1 MNIIV
6 TGANKGIGLSLV
18 KKYCDLKFNVFA
30 FSRSIDNLKKI
41 KLKHDNFNYIS
52 FDLEKGDYDK
62 ELMPSIKK
70 HMRGKVDVVI
80 NNAGFLVN
88 KKMLDLSKMDIVKS
102 FQINVFSIFSL
113 IKSIDGFLKS
123 GSHIIN
129 ISSLGGVPYTKKL
142 IGLSAYSSSKAA
154 VTVLTECFA
163 EEFKERG
170 ILCNCFALGAV
181 KTDML
186 KKAFPSFKG
195 GESVDFV
202 AKEIVDF
209 SISKDKLLTGKII
222 NLASSF

>member
-41 KLKHDNFNYIS
+41 KSKYDNFNYIS

-88 KKMLDLSKMDIVKS
+88 KKILDLSKMDIVKS

-113 IKSIDGFLKS
+113 IKSIDVFLKS

-142 IGLSAYSSSKAA
+142 IGL
-154 VTVLTECFA
+154 VL
-163 EEFKERG
+163 
-170 ILCNCFALGAV
+170 
-181 KTDML
+181 
-186 KKAFPSFKG
+186 
-195 GESVDFV
+195 ES
-202 AKEIVDF
+202 
-209 SISKDKLLTGKII
+209 LLTK
-222 NLASSF
+222 

>member
-1 MNIIV
+1 MWKSLERLSINSCPHLNNIMDFTLLLVIA
-6 TGANKGIGLSLV
+6 TLLS
-18 KKYCDLKFNVFA
+18 
-30 FSRSIDNLKKI
+30 
-41 KLKHDNFNYIS
+41 
-52 FDLEKGDYDK
+52 G
-62 ELMPSIKK
+62 
-70 HMRGKVDVVI
+70 
-80 NNAGFLVN
+80 
-88 KKMLDLSKMDIVKS
+88 
-102 FQINVFSIFSL
+102 IFSL
-113 IKSIDGFLKS
+113 VKSIDGFLKS
-123 GSHIIN
+123 GSQIIN
-129 ISSLGGVPYTKKL
+129 ISSLGGIPYTKKI

-163 EEFKERG
+163 EEFKQRG
-170 ILCNCFALGAV
+170 VLCNCFALGAV